1 MTAKASFVAS
11 SAVAAMADMGE
22 SQYSAL
28 ADVLI
33 LQKTGEHSS
42 IETDKFN
49 Y

>member
-22 SQYSAL
+22 SQYSAP
-28 ADVLI
+28 ADMPI
-33 LQKTGEHSS
+33 LQKTGEHSL
-42 IETDKFN
+42 IKTDKFN